1 MFFIF
6 VSPEGVLIMTRW
18 IKLYM
23 MDYDEVF
30 PSPTG
35 VSSYEFRTNPAYIA
49 MKEMLFPSP
58 SGVTYYELLTGN
70 NWDSTEVK
78 AFPSPTGVTYYEYF

>member
-1 MFFIF
+1 M
-6 VSPEGVLIMTRW
+6 SPEGILIMTRW

-35 VSSYEFRTNPAYIA
+35 V
-49 MKEMLFPSP
+49 
-58 SGVTYYELLTGN
+58 TYYELSYGLGMV
-70 NWDSTEVK
+70 STILSGK
-78 AFPSPTGVTYYEYF
+78 LFPSPTGVNYYEYWNDIAPYDNYVQ